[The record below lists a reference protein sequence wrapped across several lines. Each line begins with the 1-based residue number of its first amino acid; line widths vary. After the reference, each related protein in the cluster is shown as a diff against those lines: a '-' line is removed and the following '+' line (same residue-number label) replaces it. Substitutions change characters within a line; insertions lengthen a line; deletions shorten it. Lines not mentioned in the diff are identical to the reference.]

1 MPRVAKPALTQANEA
16 IALMQSILGPG
27 YLSSATPDEA
37 LKLVRK
43 AQYKQSKYEKAQKKD
58 VDYRARNVGERVK
71 KPENAWI
78 QHVKKV
84 QSEMG
89 LSYKDALVVAR
100 SSYRR

>member
-1 MPRVAKPALTQANEA
+1 MPRVAKSPIAKANEA
-16 IALMQSILGPG
+16 IELMQSILGPG
-27 YLSSATPDEA
+27 HLPSATPEEA

-43 AQYKQSKYEKAQKKD
+43 AQYKQSKYEKAQQKD
-58 VDYRARNVGERVK
+58 AEYRARNVGERVK